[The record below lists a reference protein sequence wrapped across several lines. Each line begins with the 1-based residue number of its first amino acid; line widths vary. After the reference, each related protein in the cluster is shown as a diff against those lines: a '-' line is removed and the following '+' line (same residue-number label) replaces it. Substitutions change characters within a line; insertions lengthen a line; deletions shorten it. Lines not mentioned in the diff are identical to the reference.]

1 MKRAN
6 RFMLIAGV
14 LLAAVAFVAVLAFGG
29 LGSPTVDAP
38 PADVNVV
45 VAAVDL
51 TLGTELTADK
61 LTTQPRP
68 QADASGTYQHPEEL
82 VGQIVR
88 RAVPAGQALT
98 ASDFDTTA
106 VAQIAGSIQP
116 GLVAIAIP
124 LSKVDAVGALLQPG
138 DRVDVLISMRD
149 TDSLNPQVMPNPNYG
164 HVSPDGTVVDTNP
177 YISVDEFM
185 NNTTVKVVVQ
195 NVQVLAV
202 MARSNDPNNGVTPN
216 GVPEPDVVVVL
227 AVSPQQSEVVRFAQL
242 DGNVSLLMRAPGDSG
257 APDTTTSGITL
268 KELVDHWGVLPPKSV
283 TP

>member
-1 MKRAN
+1 
-6 RFMLIAGV
+6 MLIAGV
-14 LLAAVAFVAVLAFGG
+14 LLAGVAFVAVLAFGG
-29 LGSPTVDAP
+29 MGTSTVVAP
-38 PADVNVV
+38 PANVDVV

-51 TLGTELTADK
+51 TLGTELTADN

-88 RAVPAGQALT
+88 RSVAAGQALT
-98 ASDFDTTA
+98 ADDFDTTA
-106 VAQIAGSIQP
+106 VAQIAESIQA

-124 LSKVDAVGALLQPG
+124 LNKVDAVGALLQPG
-138 DRVDVLISMRD
+138 DRVDVLLSMRD
-149 TDSLNPQVMPNPNYG
+149 TDSLNPQVLPNPNYG
-164 HVSPDGTVVDTNP
+164 HTSPDGTVVDTNP
-177 YISVDEFM
+177 YVSIDEFM

-202 MARSNDPNNGVTPN
+202 MARSTDPNAAAPN

-242 DGNVSLLMRAPGDSG
+242 DGNVSLVMRAPTDSG